1 MTGDNH
7 LTVEVLMEILKKL
20 DPKDILVVNRVGNL
34 SIVRTDRLYGFIEML
49 EGTLAEDRLD
59 LYDDN

>member
-34 SIVRTDRLYGFIEML
+34 SIVRTDRLYGFIDML

>member
-7 LTVEVLMEILKKL
+7 LTVEVLVEILKKL

-34 SIVRTDRLYGFIEML
+34 SIVRTDRLYGFIDML